1 MSAGLRTRCTVLFAD
16 LRGSTSLYERLG
28 NAAAAGLVTQTVQ
41 ALASGAVGSKGRVV
55 KTLGD
60 GLMALFASAQAGVE
74 AAMKMHDLI
83 ARGLE
88 FGGNGSTPTS
98 VSSGVRLHVA
108 LEHGD
113 LIELGDDIYGD
124 AVNVAA
130 RLLDHAGDQE
140 ILVTDQVLELLD
152 ATTRRLFRSLDTI
165 ALRGREQP
173 VIVHTCTARQPRDG
187 EVTCFESLAEA
198 AEPDG
203 IRLWGRSGELVL
215 GPRSLPA
222 LLGRGLQA
230 HFVVGD
236 ASTSRSHAQLEWRGP
251 SIQITDLSSNGTHV
265 QFSDGELITL
275 RRSSCIL
282 HGRGRI
288 GLGRVPEV
296 DGSATVDFELIRF
309 ATTQPAF

>member
-1 MSAGLRTRCTVLFAD
+1 MSAGLRARCTVLFAD
-16 LRGSTSLYERLG
+16 LRGSTGLYERLG

-41 ALASGAVGSKGRVV
+41 ALARGAIGSHGRVV

-60 GLMALFASAQAGVE
+60 GLMALFTSSQAGVE
-74 AAMKMHDLI
+74 AAMKMQDLI

-88 FGGNGSTPTS
+88 FGGNGSTPTN

-187 EVTCFESLAEA
+187 
-198 AEPDG
+198 
-203 IRLWGRSGELVL
+203 
-215 GPRSLPA
+215 
-222 LLGRGLQA
+222 
-230 HFVVGD
+230 
-236 ASTSRSHAQLEWRGP
+236 
-251 SIQITDLSSNGTHV
+251 
-265 QFSDGELITL
+265 
-275 RRSSCIL
+275 
-282 HGRGRI
+282 
-288 GLGRVPEV
+288 
-296 DGSATVDFELIRF
+296 
-309 ATTQPAF
+309 